1 MVQVRGGLR
10 PGAGCLYEVSLTY
23 VGGVA
28 VTKRLIE
35 IDDEL
40 REAARREL
48 GTTAREFDWLVSGG
62 MAEMADRGARDDVR
76 R

>member
-1 MVQVRGGLR
+1 
-10 PGAGCLYEVSLTY
+10 
-23 VGGVA
+23 VA

>member
-1 MVQVRGGLR
+1 
-10 PGAGCLYEVSLTY
+10 
-23 VGGVA
+23 VA

-48 GTTAREFDWLVSGG
+48 CTTAREFDWLVSGG
-62 MAEMADRGARDDVR
+62 MAEMANRGARDDVR